1 MKVQAENVIKMVE
14 LQFSLSKPTISGG
27 FAVCLN
33 AEGNKTGAIVVSTS
47 WSCHFLVYGLRH

>member
-47 WSCHFLVYGLRH
+47 